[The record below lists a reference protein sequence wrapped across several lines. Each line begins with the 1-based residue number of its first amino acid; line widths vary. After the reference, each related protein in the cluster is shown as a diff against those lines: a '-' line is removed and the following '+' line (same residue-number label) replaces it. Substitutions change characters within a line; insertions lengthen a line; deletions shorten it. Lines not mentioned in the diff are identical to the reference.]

1 MITTKLTLSDY
12 LALGEVYEG
21 RREFVD
27 GDIIEMPTESP
38 QNLLI
43 SLFLLAQFL
52 QLVPFQQ
59 LRRMDTELVVARRVR
74 IPDLMVLGEDLAAVL
89 LASGRSTIME
99 EMPAPLLAVEVV
111 SPGKANEDRDYRF
124 KRSEYAARGIPE
136 YWIVDPA
143 RAMVTVLMLVDGL
156 YEVVEYGGGDFL
168 QDDKGDRVV
177 SALFPQL
184 NLTVEQV
191 LQAGGNP

>member
-89 LASGRSTIME
+89 LASGRSTITE

-156 YEVVEYGGGDFL
+156 YEVVEYGGGDSL

-191 LQAGGNP
+191 LQAGSNP